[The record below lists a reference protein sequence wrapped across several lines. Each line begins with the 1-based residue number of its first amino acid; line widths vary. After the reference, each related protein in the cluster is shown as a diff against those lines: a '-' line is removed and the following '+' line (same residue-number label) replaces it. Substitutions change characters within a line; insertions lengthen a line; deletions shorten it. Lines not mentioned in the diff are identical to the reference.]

1 MQSNQNKPG
10 ITCND
15 KDIELARQRLE
26 EWRKNKKHREP
37 IPEELWQLAVELSSR
52 FGISQVARE
61 LRLNFMAL
69 KKRVTD
75 KTGQRKIEID
85 KGDSF
90 MEIKMLPGDSYVP
103 VNSSCVMELTRVDG
117 ANLKIYSAVGGHIDI
132 VKICGQFL
140 NG

>member
-1 MQSNQNKPG
+1 MQENQKKPG
-10 ITCND
+10 KALND
-15 KDIELARQRLE
+15 KDVEQTKQRLQ

-61 LRLNFMAL
+61 LKLNFMAL
-69 KKRVTD
+69 KKRVTG

-90 MEIKMLPGDSYVP
+90 VEIKMLPGESPVP

-117 ANLKIYSAVGGHIDI
+117 SNLKIYSAVGGRIDI
-132 VKICGQFL
+132 VKICEQFL